1 MQIYMKK
8 LIKPILAILL
18 FSAFTLNLYAD
29 EKVNDEALKKEI
41 PLKYVKYTGED
52 RSLSSEIEVW
62 LDKQSMNLIL
72 TGYQLKDVDIYVL
85 TKDGAVI
92 YQSSYY
98 FGMIPDTYNMEAPSF
113 PGKYYIVID
122 SPVLYA
128 EGVFEIK

>member
-1 MQIYMKK
+1 MQFYMKK
-8 LIKPILAILL
+8 LIKSILAILL
-18 FSAFTLNLYAD
+18 FSAFTPNLYAD

>member
-1 MQIYMKK
+1 MKK
-8 LIKPILAILL
+8 LIKSILAILL

-72 TGYQLKDVDIYVL
+72 TGYQLKDADIYVF
-85 TKDGAVI
+85 TKMRLSIKNLLMFV
-92 YQSSYY
+92 YY
-98 FGMIPDTYNMEAPSF
+98 FNH
-113 PGKYYIVID
+113 KNLIV
-122 SPVLYA
+122 
-128 EGVFEIK
+128 

>member
-1 MQIYMKK
+1 MKK
-8 LIKPILAILL
+8 LIKSILAILL
-18 FSAFTLNLYAD
+18 FSAFTPNLYAD

-122 SPVLYA
+122 SPVLY
-128 EGVFEIK
+128 GYCFKKCV

>member
-1 MQIYMKK
+1 MKK

-62 LDKQSMNLIL
+62 LDKHSMNLIL

>member
-1 MQIYMKK
+1 MKK
-8 LIKPILAILL
+8 LFKSILAILL
-18 FSAFTLNLYAD
+18 LSALTLNLYAD
-29 EKVNDEALKKEI
+29 EKVNDEALKEEI

-72 TGYQLKDVDIYVL
+72 TGYQLKDADIYVL

-98 FGMIPDTYNMEAPSF
+98 FGMIPETYDIDAPSF

-128 EGVFEIK
+128 EGVFEIRK